1 MKKVILLAGT
11 FLLMNTSLNAQGLLG
26 RLKEKVGQTVGAGGK
41 AGDYYLPNAKA
52 AQKDL
57 ETKDL
62 EKIDFSADKT
72 GMSGVYISQKD
83 IGLYGEGGV
92 RSPAQR
98 SIKKLAIQFSPTG
111 KSITIS
117 SNLTK
122 EGLKP
127 LLIRS
132 LFGGNVH
139 EKLEAD
145 LIKKKFF
152 FQYNVEEVVAES
164 RAHELIYIDNLYQF
178 GNEAPFP
185 FDFKQNFT
193 VLEPGVIVM
202 HEYVR
207 MEDDKKCLD
216 PMFNNS
222 SNDEYKTLPFNLLYK
237 EGQDISKWTKEAI
250 KVKLFEMAKTYCQL
264 NNGTRSDSNVM
275 PAKAAPFKDQPS
287 NAALIKAVNDRAKKN
302 GWKETCINAYA
313 TAGWEDVIKP
323 LGNQSVPTLVGR
335 THPIIAVLKDA
346 SGCYTMPIYVMQDNI
361 YSVGSM
367 SSNYAGKAVYA
378 DSNSTAEPIDCAK
391 AK

>member
-1 MKKVILLAGT
+1 MVTVTLLVVS
-11 FLLMNTSLNAQGLLG
+11 TSANAQGLLG
-26 RLKEKVGQTVGAGGK
+26 KLKEKVGQTVGGGGK

-57 ETKDL
+57 DTKDL

-72 GMSGVYISQKD
+72 GYSGVYISQKD

-98 SIKKLAIQFSPTG
+98 SIKKLAIQFSATG
-111 KSITIS
+111 KSFTIS

-127 LLIRS
+127 LLVRS
-132 LFGGNVH
+132 LYGGNVH

-145 LIKKKFF
+145 MIKKKFF
-152 FQYNVEEVVAES
+152 FQYETEGVDAES
-164 RAHELIYIDNLYQF
+164 RAHELIYIDNLFQF
-178 GNEAPFP
+178 GKEDPFP
-185 FDFKQNFT
+185 FNFKQNFT

-202 HEYVR
+202 HRYAR
-207 MEDDKKCLD
+207 MEDDKKCLE
-216 PMFNNS
+216 PMFNDS

-250 KVKLFEMAKTYCQL
+250 KNKLFEMAKTYCQI
-264 NNGTRSDSNVM
+264 NNGVRVDSNVM
-275 PAKAAPFKDQPS
+275 PPKAAPFKDQPS
-287 NAALIKAVNDRAKKN
+287 TAALIKAVNDRAKKN

-313 TAGWEDVIKP
+313 TSGWNDVVKP
-323 LGNQSVPTLVGR
+323 LGNNQLPTLVGR
-335 THPIIAVLKDA
+335 THAIIAVLKDA
-346 SGCYTMPIYVMQDNI
+346 TGCYTMPIYVMQDNI
-361 YSVGSM
+361 YNVGSM
-367 SSNYAGKAVYA
+367 SANYAGKAVYA

-391 AK
+391 SK